1 MADWKKVLTEQDID
15 TTTTLGTS
23 DVKVPSQAAVKT
35 YVDDQVDTKDSIAEL
50 DDVSAS
56 NPADGHLLVYNT
68 NEFASTAVT
77 GDISIDENAVTA
89 IGNNKVTYAKMQD
102 IVTGNR
108 VLGATTAGDISE
120 VQVQTAMIA
129 NNAITNALIADDQID
144 SEHYVDGSIDTA
156 HIADDA
162 VTSAKLDTNIDIAG
176 TLDVTSNATFDANVT
191 VTGDLTVNGSTTTI
205 STTELEVQDKTIR
218 LGAPDSAYGS
228 DALASTGASGGGIF
242 LESTTADTTETS
254 FARLVW
260 DENGKLSGWKV
271 ANTGDSNTQSTAY
284 EIVTMSFSSD
294 STAPSADLNGVGG
307 FHFDTGNDTLY
318 VRVD

>member
-23 DVKVPSQAAVKT
+23 DVKVPSQGAVKS
-35 YVDDQVDTKDSIAEL
+35 YVDAQVDTVDTIAEL
-50 DDVSAS
+50 GDVSAT
-56 NPADGHLLVYNT
+56 NPADGHLLVFNSQ
-68 NEFASTAVT
+68 EFVSTAVT
-77 GDISIDENAVTA
+77 GDISIDENGETT

-102 IVTGNR
+102 LGTANR
-108 VLGATTAGDISE
+108 VLGATTAGDIGE
-120 VQVQTAMIA
+120 VQVQTAM
-129 NNAITNALIADDQID
+129 
-144 SEHYVDGSIDTA
+144 
-156 HIADDA
+156 IADDA

-176 TLDVTSNATFDANVT
+176 TLDVTSNATFDADVT
-191 VTGDLTVNGSTTTI
+191 ITGELTVNGDMTTI
-205 STTELEVQDKTIR
+205 STTNLEVQDKTIR

-284 EIVTMSFSSD
+284 EIATMSFSSD

-307 FHFDTGNDTLY
+307 LHFDSGNTTLY
-318 VRVD
+318 VRIS

>member
-23 DVKVPSQAAVKT
+23 DVKVPSQGAVKS
-35 YVDDQVDTKDSIAEL
+35 YVDAQVDTVDTIAEL
-50 DDVSAS
+50 GDVSAT
-56 NPADGHLLVYNT
+56 NPADGHLLVFNSQ
-68 NEFASTAVT
+68 EFVSTAVT
-77 GDISIDENAVTA
+77 GDISIDENGETT

-102 IVTGNR
+102 LGTANR
-108 VLGATTAGDISE
+108 VLGATTAGDIGE
-120 VQVQTAMIA
+120 VQVQTAM
-129 NNAITNALIADDQID
+129 
-144 SEHYVDGSIDTA
+144 
-156 HIADDA
+156 IADDA

-176 TLDVTSNATFDANVT
+176 TLDVTSNATFDADVT
-191 VTGDLTVNGSTTTI
+191 ITGELTVNGDMTTI
-205 STTELEVQDKTIR
+205 STTNLEVQDKTIR

-260 DENGKLSGWKV
+260 DENGQLSGWKV
-271 ANTGDSNTQSTAY
+271 ANTGDSTTQSTAY
-284 EIVTMSFSSD
+284 EIATMSFSSD

-307 FHFDTGNDTLY
+307 LHFDSGNTTLY
-318 VRVD
+318 VRIS